1 MIKMIDRFTGVD
13 MWVAEE
19 KVEKYKEAGHKLAS
33 EPEEPKKPTKKGTR
47 KAR

>member
-1 MIKMIDRFTGVD
+1 MVRMIDRNTGVD
-13 MWVAEE
+13 MWVADE

-33 EPEEPKKPTKKGTR
+33 EEKPKKPTKGRT